1 MIDRRSLIA
10 GAAALG
16 ATPAFAAARAY
27 GEADYARAFVID
39 AMGGIYDDVPME
51 APPSQRLLSDIRA
64 SGVTAVSMTLSVG
77 TEGDRMMKAIRKI
90 AALDEKC
97 LSAPDALM
105 RVRTVADLKRAK
117 ATGRLGLIY
126 NVQDTSLLEN
136 DITRVE
142 VLKNFGLRQMQLTYN
157 IRNQAGDGSVE
168 AANSGLSNFGR
179 ELVDEIARQHLLL
192 DLSHGGQATIAEAIS
207 RAKAPPAISHT
218 GCRDLADLP
227 RNVYD
232 RELKALADKGGV
244 VGIYFMPFLRVDGV
258 ATRDDLIAHIEHAV
272 KICGEDHVGLG
283 TDGGVTGIVIDE
295 AYREAQRK
303 EFEERKAHGL
313 NAPGERPDWIQAI
326 PEYNDPKRFAHL
338 AQDLSRRGWPAAR
351 IDKVLGGNWLRIYGE
366 VWPNV

>member
-27 GEADYARAFVID
+27 SEADYARAFVID

-142 VLKNFGLRQMQLTYN
+142 VLKNFGLRQMQLIYN

-192 DLSHGGQATIAEAIS
+192 DLSHGGQPTIAEAIE
-207 RAKAPPAISHT
+207 RAKAPPSISHT

-244 VGIYFMPFLRVDGV
+244 VGIYFMPFLKVDGV
-258 ATRDDLIAHIEHAV
+258 ANKDDLIAHIEHAV
-272 KICGEDHVGLG
+272 NVCGEDHVGLG
-283 TDGGVTGIVIDE
+283 TDGGITGIVIDD

-366 VWPNV
+366 VWG